1 MGRSLFL
8 FMSCLLFVISL
19 NSCYS
24 TRASKGGGQ
33 TKATAIRKTDAADI
47 VLPPGYRIEVFAEG
61 LNFPTAMTF
70 DEKGHPYVIESGYSY
85 GEVWAQPRLLRID
98 EGKPVP
104 VATGEKNG
112 PWTGIASYAGQ
123 FYVSEGGQMNG
134 GKILKISP
142 EGKITAIAEGLPGM
156 GDHHTNGPVIKDN
169 YIYFGVGTV
178 TNSGVVGPDNAAY
191 GWLKRH
197 PDLHDIPCGD
207 IILSG
212 TNFESENPLSGN
224 TEKAVTGPYQPFN
237 TSVKENDR
245 IKGTV
250 PCSGAILRIP
260 LAGGKPELVAWGLRN
275 PYALALDQQER
286 LFATENGA
294 DDRGSRPLWGCG
306 DVLWEIKSGAWYGW
320 PDYAEGKPVSYF
332 KAPGGPELHPLLKE
346 HPGPVPKPVAV
357 LAVHSSSNGLDF
369 SRSNDFGFTGEAFIA
384 QFGDMAPEVGKVLQP
399 VGFKVVRVDTESGIV
414 ETFAVNKGRKNGP
427 ASRQGNGGLERPI
440 SVKFSPDGKSLYIV
454 DFGILKMVDG
464 ATIPQ
469 PNTGVI
475 WKVSINQ

>member
-8 FMSCLLFVISL
+8 FLSGLLLTASL

-33 TKATAIRKTDAADI
+33 TKAPPVRKIDVTDI
-47 VLPPGYRIEVFAEG
+47 VLPAGYRIELVAQG
-61 LNFPTAMTF
+61 LTFPTAMTF
-70 DEKGHPYVIESGYSY
+70 DEKGSPYVIESGYSY
-85 GEVWAQPRLLRID
+85 GEVWTHPRLLRID
-98 EGKPVP
+98 KGNLTP

-112 PWTGIASYAGQ
+112 PWTGVTWHNGQ
-123 FYVSEGGQMNG
+123 FYVSEGGQMSG

-156 GDHHTNGPVIKDN
+156 ADHHTNGPVIKDN
-169 YIYFGVGTV
+169 YIYFGVGTA
-178 TNSGVVGPDNAAY
+178 TNSGVVGPDNAEF

-207 IILSG
+207 IILTG
-212 TNFESENPLSGN
+212 ANFESDNPLSGN
-224 TEKAVTGPYQPFN
+224 TGKAITGPYKAFN
-237 TSVKENDR
+237 TAAKDNEVV
-245 IKGTV
+245 KGTV
-250 PCSGAILRIP
+250 PCTGAILRVP

-275 PYALALDQQER
+275 PYALALDQKER

-306 DVLWEIKSGAWYGW
+306 DVLWEIKPGAWYGW
-320 PDYAEGKPVSYF
+320 PDYAEGKPVNYF
-332 KAPGGPELHPLLKE
+332 KAPGGPELHPVLKQQ
-346 HPGPVPKPVAV
+346 PGTVPKPVAV

-369 SRSNDFGFTGEAFIA
+369 SRNSDFGFTGEAFIA
-384 QFGDMAPEVGKVLQP
+384 QFGDMAPNVGKVLKP
-399 VGFKVVRVDTESGIV
+399 VGFKVVRVNTESGVV
-414 ETFAVNKGRKNGP
+414 ETFAVNKGRNNGP
-427 ASRQGNGGLERPI
+427 ASRLGNGGLERPV

-454 DFGILKMVDG
+454 DFGILKMIDG